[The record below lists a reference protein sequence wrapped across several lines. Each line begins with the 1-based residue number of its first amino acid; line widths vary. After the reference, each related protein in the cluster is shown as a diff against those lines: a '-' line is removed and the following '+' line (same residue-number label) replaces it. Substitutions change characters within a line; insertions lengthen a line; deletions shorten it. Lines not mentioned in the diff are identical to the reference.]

1 MRKFAMMAIMAS
13 SALAS
18 PAMAKDKAW
27 YVGIEGGGI
36 IVEKTHI
43 NIGAVD
49 NADTAKHKNGLF
61 DVDGIVGYDLGM
73 LRLEAEVGYKHT
85 EVKSHTTTTQ
95 LNLSPPGTYKSS
107 ASGNTSVLSFM
118 GNALLN
124 FGDDDGVRAMSVP
137 VPVSPAFTM
146 AFIA

>member
-1 MRKFAMMAIMAS
+1 MRKFAMMAILAT

-36 IVEKTHI
+36 IVETTHI

-49 NADTAKHKNGLF
+49 NADTARHKSGLF

-85 EVKSHTTTTQ
+85 EVKSHATTT
-95 LNLSPPGTYKSS
+95 P
-107 ASGNTSVLSFM
+107 
-118 GNALLN
+118 
-124 FGDDDGVRAMSVP
+124 R
-137 VPVSPAFTM
+137 
-146 AFIA
+146 